1 MAETELD
8 KQTTLI
14 TDLTRKVDELQV
26 EADKAARLKDQVD
39 ECVILLSSSIYLTN
53 YGTDIVM
60 PRTNCRKRRMSW
72 KNTRKSYKKVLTFGS
87 TSR

>member
-26 EADKAARLKDQVD
+26 EADKAAKLKDQVD
-39 ECVILLSSSIYLTN
+39 ECVMLLSSSEYLSN
-53 YGTDIVM
+53 YVIDIVM
-60 PRTNCRKRRMSW
+60 QRINCKKRKMSW
-72 KNTRKSYKKVLTFGS
+72 KNTRKSCKKVLTFGS
-87 TSR
+87 MSR

>member
-26 EADKAARLKDQVD
+26 EADKAARLTDQVD
-39 ECVILLSSSIYLTN
+39 ECAILLSSSGYSTN

-60 PRTNCRKRRMSW
+60 LQISCRKQRMSW
-72 KNTRKSYKKVLTFGS
+72 KNTRKNYRKVLTFGS

>member
-26 EADKAARLKDQVD
+26 EADKATKLKDQVD
-39 ECVILLSSSIYLTN
+39 ECVILLSASGWLTN
-53 YGTDIVM
+53 YVIDIVM
-60 PRTNCRKRRMSW
+60 LRINSKKRKMSW
-72 KNTRKSYKKVLTFGS
+72 KSTRKSYKKVLTFGS

>member
-39 ECVILLSSSIYLTN
+39 ECAILLS
-53 YGTDIVM
+53 V
-60 PRTNCRKRRMSW
+60 
-72 KNTRKSYKKVLTFGS
+72 
-87 TSR
+87 

>member
-26 EADKAARLKDQVD
+26 EADKAAKLKDQVD
-39 ECVILLSSSIYLTN
+39 ECGILLS
-53 YGTDIVM
+53 
-60 PRTNCRKRRMSW
+60 
-72 KNTRKSYKKVLTFGS
+72 F
-87 TSR
+87 